1 MKGLI
6 RNNFYSME
14 DSLKLTSAINIMMA
28 IGVSVLGIFN
38 SFARSWIAIVILLQM
53 GSYAVQVASTLQK
66 DVSSQWNKFEITM
79 PVRRKDVVKAK
90 YICFI
95 LNGVLGIA
103 AALLTVIISQL
114 LQIDINVEKVFLGI
128 TFGIVITFA
137 LPALM
142 YPLLLIFGVDKTEMV
157 LSISVIL
164 ISILF
169 VGSSVIF
176 NYIMPDLS
184 VYSNL
189 VFRCSIIVISII
201 LFIISY
207 MFSVIS
213 YKKKNSN
220 V

>member
-53 GSYAVQVASTLQK
+53 GSYAVQVASTLQR

-169 VGSSVIF
+169 VGYSVIF

-207 MFSVIS
+207 MFSVIL
-213 YKKKNSN
+213 YKKKEL
-220 V
+220 

>member
-114 LQIDINVEKVFLGI
+114 LQIDINVEKVFLSI
-128 TFGIVITFA
+128 TFGIVIIFA

-142 YPLLLIFGVDKTEMV
+142 YPLLLIFGVNKTEMV

-213 YKKKNSN
+213 YKKKEL
-220 V
+220 

>member
-53 GSYAVQVASTLQK
+53 GSYAVQVTSTLPK

-114 LQIDINVEKVFLGI
+114 LQIDINVEKVFLSI
-128 TFGIVITFA
+128 TFGIVIIFA

-213 YKKKNSN
+213 YKKKEL
-220 V
+220 

>member
-14 DSLKLTSAINIMMA
+14 DSLKLTSAINILMA

-213 YKKKNSN
+213 YKKKEL
-220 V
+220 

>member
-114 LQIDINVEKVFLGI
+114 LQIDINVEKVFLSI
-128 TFGIVITFA
+128 TFGIVIIFA

-142 YPLLLIFGVDKTEMV
+142 YPLLLIFGVNKTEMV

>member
-201 LFIISY
+201 LFLISY

-213 YKKKNSN
+213 YKKKEL
-220 V
+220 

>member
-53 GSYAVQVASTLQK
+53 GSYAVQVASTLQR

-169 VGSSVIF
+169 VSSSVIF

-207 MFSVIS
+207 MFSVIL
-213 YKKKNSN
+213 YKKKEL
-220 V
+220 

>member
-213 YKKKNSN
+213 YKKKEL
-220 V
+220 

>member
-53 GSYAVQVASTLQK
+53 GSYAVQVASTLQR

-207 MFSVIS
+207 MFSVIL
-213 YKKKNSN
+213 YKKKEL
-220 V
+220 

>member
-114 LQIDINVEKVFLGI
+114 LQIDINVEKVFLSI
-128 TFGIVITFA
+128 TFGIVIIFA

-142 YPLLLIFGVDKTEMV
+142 YPLLLIFGVGKTEMV

-213 YKKKNSN
+213 YKKKEL
-220 V
+220 

>member
-1 MKGLI
+1 
-6 RNNFYSME
+6 
-14 DSLKLTSAINIMMA
+14 MMA

-213 YKKKNSN
+213 YKKKEL
-220 V
+220 

>member
-114 LQIDINVEKVFLGI
+114 LQIDINVEKVFLSI
-128 TFGIVITFA
+128 TFGIVIIFA

-213 YKKKNSN
+213 YKKKEL
-220 V
+220 

>member
-114 LQIDINVEKVFLGI
+114 LQIDINVEKVFLSI
-128 TFGIVITFA
+128 TFGIVIIFA
-137 LPALM
+137 LPALT
-142 YPLLLIFGVDKTEMV
+142 YPLLLIFVVDKTEMV

-169 VGSSVIF
+169 VSSSVIF

-207 MFSVIS
+207 MFSVIL
-213 YKKKNSN
+213 YKKKEL
-220 V
+220 

>member
-114 LQIDINVEKVFLGI
+114 LQIDINVEKVFLSI
-128 TFGIVITFA
+128 TFGIVIIFA
-137 LPALM
+137 LPALT

-157 LSISVIL
+157 LSISVI
-164 ISILF
+164 SILF
-169 VGSSVIF
+169 VSSSVIF

-207 MFSVIS
+207 MFSVIL
-213 YKKKNSN
+213 YKKKEL
-220 V
+220 

>member
-28 IGVSVLGIFN
+28 IGASVLGIFN

-213 YKKKNSN
+213 YKKKEL
-220 V
+220 

>member
-6 RNNFYSME
+6 RHNFYSME

-213 YKKKNSN
+213 YKKKEL
-220 V
+220 

>member
-53 GSYAVQVASTLQK
+53 GSYAVQVASTLQR

-114 LQIDINVEKVFLGI
+114 LQIDINVEKVFFGI

-189 VFRCSIIVISII
+189 VFRCLIIVISII

-207 MFSVIS
+207 MFSVIL
-213 YKKKNSN
+213 YKKKEL
-220 V
+220 

>member
-53 GSYAVQVASTLQK
+53 GSYAVQVASTLQR

-114 LQIDINVEKVFLGI
+114 LQIDINIEKVFLGI

-213 YKKKNSN
+213 YKKKEL
-220 V
+220 

>member
-1 MKGLI
+1 MKVLI

-213 YKKKNSN
+213 YKKKEL
-220 V
+220 

>member
-142 YPLLLIFGVDKTEMV
+142 YPLLLIFGVDKAEMV

-213 YKKKNSN
+213 YKKKEL
-220 V
+220 

>member
-1 MKGLI
+1 
-6 RNNFYSME
+6 
-14 DSLKLTSAINIMMA
+14 
-28 IGVSVLGIFN
+28 
-38 SFARSWIAIVILLQM
+38 
-53 GSYAVQVASTLQK
+53 
-66 DVSSQWNKFEITM
+66 M

-189 VFRCSIIVISII
+189 VLRCSIIVISII

-207 MFSVIS
+207 MFSVIL
-213 YKKKNSN
+213 YKKKEL
-220 V
+220 

>member
-114 LQIDINVEKVFLGI
+114 LQIDINVEKVFLSI
-128 TFGIVITFA
+128 TFGIVIIFA

-207 MFSVIS
+207 MFSVIL
-213 YKKKNSN
+213 YKKKEL
-220 V
+220 

>member
-114 LQIDINVEKVFLGI
+114 LQIDINVEKVFLSI
-128 TFGIVITFA
+128 TFGIVIIFA

-142 YPLLLIFGVDKTEMV
+142 YPLLLIFGVNKTEMV

-207 MFSVIS
+207 MFSVIL
-213 YKKKNSN
+213 YKKKEL
-220 V
+220 

>member
-53 GSYAVQVASTLQK
+53 GSYAVQVALQK

-114 LQIDINVEKVFLGI
+114 LQIDINVEKVFLSI
-128 TFGIVITFA
+128 TFGIVIIFA
-137 LPALM
+137 LPALT

-169 VGSSVIF
+169 VSSSVIF

-207 MFSVIS
+207 MFSVIL
-213 YKKKNSN
+213 YKKKEL
-220 V
+220 